1 MWANSFKSQL
11 YELLK
16 DRYIMYGE
24 WLYAKHTVFY
34 DNLTHYF
41 MEFDIYDKKE
51 NKFLSTKKRRE
62 LLKEYDFI
70 TSVLILYEGKIKSI
84 KEITSLLKK
93 SNFKSDKCK
102 ETLKKQC
109 EEYGLNYELVEKQ
122 TDTTD
127 LMEGIYIKV
136 ENEEEV
142 IDRFKYVR
150 SSFLNTILDSE
161 THWVKRPII
170 PNKLKEGINIF
181 DSMYKE

>member
-1 MWANSFKSQL
+1 MEYRYEPKGVCSMEMIINVEGNIIKSVEIVGGCPGNTVGVSNLVKGMSIDEAIARLKGIPCGGKGTSCPDQL
-11 YELLK
+11 AIALE
-16 DRYIMYGE
+16 
-24 WLYAKHTVFY
+24 
-34 DNLTHYF
+34 
-41 MEFDIYDKKE
+41 
-51 NKFLSTKKRRE
+51 
-62 LLKEYDFI
+62 
-70 TSVLILYEGKIKSI
+70 KIK
-84 KEITSLLKK
+84 
-93 SNFKSDKCK
+93 
-102 ETLKKQC
+102 

-170 PNKLKEGINIF
+170 PNRLKEGINIF

>member
-1 MWANSFKSQL
+1 MLN
-11 YELLK
+11 
-16 DRYIMYGE
+16 
-24 WLYAKHTVFY
+24 
-34 DNLTHYF
+34 
-41 MEFDIYDKKE
+41 
-51 NKFLSTKKRRE
+51 
-62 LLKEYDFI
+62 
-70 TSVLILYEGKIKSI
+70 
-84 KEITSLLKK
+84 KEIIKH
-93 SNFKSDKCK
+93 FK
-102 ETLKKQC
+102 TLRSQIDYGIFTPIQIAAIAALTGPQEDVKKQC

-170 PNKLKEGINIF
+170 PTVSPLIF
-181 DSMYKE
+181 SITFLFLSL

>member
-1 MWANSFKSQL
+1 MK
-11 YELLK
+11 EKLK
-16 DRYIMYGE
+16 
-24 WLYAKHTVFY
+24 
-34 DNLTHYF
+34 
-41 MEFDIYDKKE
+41 
-51 NKFLSTKKRRE
+51 
-62 LLKEYDFI
+62 
-70 TSVLILYEGKIKSI
+70 VL

-93 SNFKSDKCK
+93 SNFKSDKYK
-102 ETLKKQC
+102 RNIKKQC

-161 THWVKRPII
+161 THWVKKT
-170 PNKLKEGINIF
+170 NH
-181 DSMYKE
+181 S